1 MAGPISFFSSSPL
14 PTRSAAARSASIAVN
29 FLTTLRCTRRRED
42 AVQRWPLVPN
52 APQIAPS
59 TASSRFASSITMIGF
74 LPPISRWTC
83 LNEGAHASLIARP
96 TDVEPV
102 NETTFTRG
110 SFRSG
115 FPTFEPEPVTTLKT
129 PGGSPASS
137 SAFAKFT
144 TESGVSVAGLMTT
157 VFPQTSAAVDF
168 QAGIAMG
175 KFHGVMNAQT
185 PIGERTDIANLFG
198 SSDGV
203 VWPCSRRPS
212 PPMRKAMSMASWTSP
227 RASLRTLP
235 ISRVMSRA
243 YCSLRSRRISPR
255 R

>member
-1 MAGPISFFSSSPL
+1 M
-14 PTRSAAARSASIAVN
+14 
-29 FLTTLRCTRRRED
+29 
-42 AVQRWPLVPN
+42 QRWPLVPN

-74 LPPISRWTC
+74 LPPISRCTC
-83 LNEGAHASLIARP
+83 LNDGAQASLIARP

-129 PGGSPASS
+129 PGGRPASS

-157 VFPQTSAAVDF
+157 VLPQTSAAVVF
-168 QAGIAMG
+168 HAGIAIG
-175 KFHGVMNAQT
+175 KFQGVMNAQT
-185 PIGERTDIANLFG
+185 PMGERTDIANLFG

-203 VWPCSRRPS
+203 VWPCRRRPS
-212 PPMRKAMSMASWTSP
+212 PPMRKAMSIASWTSP

-235 ISRVMSRA
+235 ISRVMSRE